1 MQQEPEET
9 SPDDSAAAAMLVTD
23 EPAMPVS
30 SPPPEVKADEIKFIL
45 SEQAEVNDEMQMYE
59 IEPSLERFEYVL
71 SQFELFAYNLAKVD
85 PYGGP
90 NTASDYAATIR
101 DLKKR
106 GAEDYEK
113 FKYHLVK
120 ELEALSKQLNGY
132 AKLVLHHLETKI
144 KKFGAGVRSP
154 SPTETPSPPKRTKR
168 ATEEGAEPERSPDKS
183 ESSYSPDSP
192 EKKKPDSEDKFEGWG
207 SGGSGKEE
215 AVSKYNSIVD
225 SEGRVAEPDKVAEDL
240 RTQVE
245 AWFRSQA
252 AAELIPHM
260 TGILGLYGS
269 RYENPNM
276 DMYKQ
281 FAQFLYNNVLVQR
294 ITMPKHLPE
303 TILSDMQPESIFP
316 KSGLKTLFSSFK
328 VLGERDLKKWVEGV
342 SSALKSTGAFR
353 DPDGFKL
360 KPVEDDDYVPTPL
373 EQEEEPEQEAPRP
386 DAGGRIKAK
395 MSPFEY
401 VQYATEM
408 SDGLTEFAL
417 KDITAMHPNIEFNMN
432 SLRQAFH
439 RAEQKGLLAKRKRG
453 RTVYYSLPAGAAPEP
468 PAAPAPAPPAPSVRT
483 YSTQDDEKDD
493 VPQEGGVPAPVKQ
506 QSLDNLPDVPNI
518 NVEAGS
524 RSRSRSK
531 ASTGFVVR
539 DAEIQDVSPPK
550 TAIDSEAEPILH
562 AAGDDG
568 VSHHSV
574 PAAEQKESAPPS
586 KATAQRSRPASAY
599 ESKATDN
606 SSSSGSSTSVA
617 TTAIIRGM
625 NVNRREARELRAI
638 ERFLEE
644 HKARFP
650 ARAKDFDL
658 MFSTDRWR
666 QYYTYNDHLGRLVK
680 KHNFTTHLVRRAPPE
695 VNRRRERGRVRFE
708 EHVRLHFHPDTH
720 LRKQEL
726 EKSKQYDDFARVHE
740 RGQQARLG
748 EYISMNILPAM
759 LYITIRK
766 SVQIEALRILCQR
779 LIQHARG
786 AATKIMLKHNPK
798 SGKFSYRNW
807 ISTSVMAHLE
817 VDGLLRKF
825 LNVSNDR
832 RKTLQILVRQNIA
845 KGQIQQLWESR
856 HSLL

>member
-30 SPPPEVKADEIKFIL
+30 SPPPEVKADEIKEIL
-45 SEQAEVNDEMQMYE
+45 SEQAMINDNMEMYE
-59 IEPSLERFEYVL
+59 IDPSYDNFEYVL
-71 SQFELFAYNLAKVD
+71 QQFELFAYNLAKSD
-85 PYGGP
+85 PYSGP
-90 NTASDYAATIR
+90 NTANDFTATIN

-106 GAEDYEK
+106 GMEDYEK
-113 FKYHLVK
+113 YKYHLVK

-144 KKFGAGVRSP
+144 KKIGA
-154 SPTETPSPPKRTKR
+154 TPAPPKRTKR
-168 ATEEGAEPERSPDKS
+168 ATEEGAEPEKSPDKS

-192 EKKKPDSEDKFEGWG
+192 EKKKPESEDKFEGWG

-252 AAELIPHM
+252 AAELLPHM
-260 TGILGLYGS
+260 TGILGLYHR
-269 RYENPNM
+269 RYENPNVE
-276 DMYKQ
+276 MYKE
-281 FAQFLYNNVLVQR
+281 FAQFLYTNVLVQR

-303 TILSDMQPESIFP
+303 TILSDMQPETIFP
-316 KSGLKTLFSSFK
+316 KAGLKSLFSSFG
-328 VLGERDLKKWVEGV
+328 VLSERDLKKWVDGV
-342 SSALKSTGAFR
+342 SSALKSIGAFR

-373 EQEEEPEQEAPRP
+373 EQEEEPVQEAPRP
-386 DAGGRIKAK
+386 RPDAGKRVKAK
-395 MSPFEY
+395 MSPLEY

-408 SDGLTEFAL
+408 ADGVTEFSL
-417 KDITAMHPNIEFNMN
+417 RDITNMHPNIEFNMN

-439 RAEQKGLLAKRKRG
+439 RAEQKGILAKRKQG

-468 PAAPAPAPPAPSVRT
+468 PAAPEPAPPAPSVRT
-483 YSTQDDEKDD
+483 YSTQDDEKA
-493 VPQEGGVPAPVKQ
+493 VPQEVGGVPAPVKQ

-531 ASTGFVVR
+531 ASTGFVVL
-539 DAEIQDVSPPK
+539 DAEIKDVSPPK
-550 TAIDSEAEPILH
+550 TAIDSEAAPILQ

-574 PAAEQKESAPPS
+574 PAVEQKESAPPS

-599 ESKATDN
+599 ESKATDKSSS
-606 SSSSGSSTSVA
+606 SSSSGSGTSATSAA
-617 TTAIIRGM
+617 TTGIARGM
-625 NVNRREARELRAI
+625 NVSRREARELRAI

-650 ARAKDFDL
+650 ARARDFDL

-786 AATKIMLKHNPK
+786 AATKIMLKHSPK

-807 ISTSVMAHLE
+807 ISTSIMAHLE

-845 KGQIQQLWESR
+845 KGQIHQLWESR
-856 HSLL
+856 HSFL